1 MRPAWT
7 IWRHTL
13 VELWRQLLV
22 ATSVLVLVVSFA
34 ATSKYFIDGKIGPG
48 AALRFTLYA
57 IPPMLQYALP
67 FSACFATVLTYHR
80 MATDNELIA
89 ARAGGLSY
97 RRLLLPAA
105 ASGVVLTLFMG
116 VLGEQVIPRFLRRMQ
131 ATISQD
137 VATIIR
143 ASVDDGRPIDLRGV
157 HGGAFVHADAAQDF
171 PPDPA
176 SGAYAGLLLLHPV
189 ALQVNAEGAV
199 ESATTAS
206 RAWVWLYRSVDDRT
220 REEGTLV
227 NMRLENA
234 SGSSAG
240 RMRGSGDA
248 GFQQFI
254 SGSFN
259 DSPKYMTFS
268 ELRALP
274 REPER
279 SNVVDRA
286 RRELAVRL
294 ARERVVGWL
303 DESLRTQGR
312 ARFTDS
318 DERVYTIHAAGIR
331 AGESEGSWRLIAG
344 AARGAKVEIEMAMPG
359 GERGGTPD
367 ARVMLAESAV
377 LRHDVEAERARGQI
391 SMTLSLTGVTVR
403 TRDRATSTGLP
414 DRLVPSLLPTTSPLP
429 DLLRMDSDA
438 LLNEARAR
446 VQGPGQGG
454 PIAEAAGELE
464 RRIAG
469 LMREVDAK
477 AHERMAI
484 AATCIVMV
492 IFGAI
497 AAMRLERKLPL
508 VVYAWCFFPALVAVL
523 SVNVGQNMAISS
535 GLPGLV
541 VVWSGL
547 AALSAVALFS
557 YRKLARN

>member
-13 VELWRQLLV
+13 GELWRQLIV

-67 FSACFATVLTYHR
+67 FSACFAAVLTYHR

-97 RRLLLPAA
+97 RRLLIPAA
-105 ASGVVLTLFMG
+105 VSGLALTAFMG
-116 VLGEQVIPRFLRRMQ
+116 MLGEQVIPRFLRQMQ
-131 ATISQD
+131 ATITQD

-143 ASVDDGRPIDLRGV
+143 NSVEDGRPIDLKGV
-157 HGGAFVHADAAQDF
+157 YVHADSARDF
-171 PPDPA
+171 QPDPS
-176 SGAYAGLLLLHPV
+176 SGAYAGLFLSHPV
-189 ALQVNAEGAV
+189 ALQVNGDGAIEGAT
-199 ESATTAS
+199 SAS
-206 RAWVWLYRSVDDRT
+206 GAWVWLRRSMDERT
-220 REEGTLV
+220 REEGTTIDMQLV
-227 NMRLENA
+227 NA
-234 SGSSAG
+234 SGSSTG
-240 RMRGSGDA
+240 RARGTGEV
-248 GFQQFI
+248 FLRHNI

-259 DSPKYMTFS
+259 DSPKYMTFG
-268 ELRALP
+268 ELRSLP

-286 RRELAVRL
+286 RRELAMRL
-294 ARERVVGWL
+294 SREKIVGWL
-303 DESLRTQGR
+303 DEMLRTQGR
-312 ARFTDS
+312 ARFTDG
-318 DERVYTIHAAGIR
+318 DERTYTIR
-331 AGESEGSWRLIAG
+331 ASGVRASTSEGAWQLVPG
-344 AARGAKVEIEMAMPG
+344 QGGKVEVEVAG
-359 GERGGTPD
+359 LSGEQGKATD
-367 ARVMLAESAV
+367 VRVMLAENAT
-377 LRHDVEAERARGQI
+377 LRHDTEAERARGQV

-403 TRDRATSTGLP
+403 ARDRGASTGLP
-414 DRLVPSLLPTTSPLP
+414 DRPFPGLTPGTSPLN
-429 DLLRMDSDA
+429 DLLKLDSRA

-469 LMREVDAK
+469 LLREVDAK

-492 IFGAI
+492 LFGAI
-497 AAMRLERKLPL
+497 SAMRLEKRLPL

-523 SVNVGQNMAISS
+523 SVNVGQNMAIST

-541 VVWSGL
+541 VVWGGL
-547 AALSAVALFS
+547 AALSAIALHS
-557 YRKLARN
+557 YRRLAKN